1 MYAILKKQAFLPGM
15 GFYYRFFKK
24 NLKNILFIFYII
36 VHGIWK
42 IFFVP
47 PKLRRQIEPGV
58 YEKIERPHVPLP
70 WY

>member
-1 MYAILKKQAFLPGM
+1 MYTILKRQAYLPGM

-24 NLKNILFIFYII
+24 VLKNIFFILSML
-36 VHGIWK
+36 VKGIWN

-58 YEKIERPHVPLP
+58 YEKIERPHHPLP
-70 WY
+70 RY